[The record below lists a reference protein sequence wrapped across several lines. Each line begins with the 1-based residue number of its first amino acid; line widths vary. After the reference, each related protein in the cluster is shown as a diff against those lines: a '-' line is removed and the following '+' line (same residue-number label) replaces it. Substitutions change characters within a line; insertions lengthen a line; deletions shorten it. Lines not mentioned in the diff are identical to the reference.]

1 MGQGIEA
8 AQGARHRA
16 GAPEQQFQCLQRLQG
31 THHPHQGA
39 GDAAALAAL
48 PYFGIRRVEAGVAGM
63 LRGAARHQLTLPADG
78 GRRDPGLALLDAGGV
93 DGVAA
98 GEVVAAIDHQIHL
111 GHKLRQAGPIEALVD
126 GDQLHMGVV
135 GRQPLPGQLR
145 LGAAQPLPVEQDL
158 ARQVAGVQ
166 GVAIG
171 EPQRADPGPGQI
183 EGKRRAEPPQADDQH
198 RLGFQPHLPLFPYL
212 GQHQLSAVS
221 QVLFVTQRRL
231 IREHVPPPA

>member
-98 GEVVAAIDHQIHL
+98 GEVVAAVDNQIHL
-111 GHKLRQAGPIEALVD
+111 GHEAG
-126 GDQLHMGVV
+126 
-135 GRQPLPGQLR
+135 
-145 LGAAQPLPVEQDL
+145 
-158 ARQVAGVQ
+158 
-166 GVAIG
+166 
-171 EPQRADPGPGQI
+171 
-183 EGKRRAEPPQADDQH
+183 
-198 RLGFQPHLPLFPYL
+198 
-212 GQHQLSAVS
+212 
-221 QVLFVTQRRL
+221 
-231 IREHVPPPA
+231 